1 MESQGLQT
9 YSSFLHENRKELT
22 ILLLLGALAGAAY
35 YLFSFSEPPEN
46 IPFEER
52 GVLDLEQITVNDYQL
67 ERRSWKLKGKRA
79 VISEKSS
86 RMRIEQVTIWVF
98 VSDNSS
104 VKPTPN
110 LPLSTNLPTQE
121 VDLFITAEQG
131 LIEWD
136 DNRVTLTGNVVL
148 LRNDG
153 SEVHTETAIYNA
165 KQEILTIP
173 KPVRVLQ
180 EGHTLHGSS
189 LIYKVSKGELNL
201 KQPVLLRHEGEV
213 LRNE

>member
-173 KPVRVLQ
+173 KPVRVLR

-189 LIYKVSKGELNL
+189 LIYNVSKGELNL
-201 KQPVLLRHEGEV
+201 KQPVLLRHE
-213 LRNE
+213 

>member
-67 ERRSWKLKGKRA
+67 ERKSWKLKGKRA

-104 VKPTPN
+104 VNPSPN

-173 KPVRVLQ
+173 KPVRVLR
-180 EGHTLHGSS
+180 EGHTLHGSG
-189 LIYKVSKGELNL
+189 LIYNVSKGELNL
-201 KQPVLLRHEGEV
+201 KQPVLLRHE
-213 LRNE
+213 

>member
-1 MESQGLQT
+1 MEYQGLHT

-52 GVLDLEQITVNDYQL
+52 GVLDLEEITVNDYQL
-67 ERRSWKLKGKRA
+67 ERKSWKLKGKRA

-86 RMRIEQVTIWVF
+86 RMRIEEVTIWVF

-121 VDLFITAEQG
+121 VDFFITAEQG
-131 LIEWD
+131 LVEWD

-173 KPVRVLQ
+173 KPVRVLR
-180 EGHTLHGSS
+180 EGHTLHGSG
-189 LIYKVSKGELNL
+189 LIYNVSKGELNL
-201 KQPVLLRHEGEV
+201 KQPVLLRHD
-213 LRNE
+213 

>member
-35 YLFSFSEPPEN
+35 YLIPFSEPPEN

-52 GVLDLEQITVNDYQL
+52 GVLDLEQITVTDYQL
-67 ERRSWKLKGKRA
+67 ERRGWKLKGKRA
-79 VISEKSS
+79 VIPEKSS

-110 LPLSTNLPTQE
+110 LPLSINLTTQE

-136 DNRVTLTGNVVL
+136 DNRITLTGNVVL

-153 SEVHTETAIYNA
+153 SEVHTETAIYDA
-165 KQEILTIP
+165 KKEFLTIT
-173 KPVRVLQ
+173 KPVRVLL
-180 EGHTLHGSS
+180 EGHTLNGTG
-189 LIYKVSKGELNL
+189 LIYNVSKGELKL
-201 KQPVLLRHEGEV
+201 KHPKLLRYE
-213 LRNE
+213 

>member
-104 VKPTPN
+104 VNPSPN

-173 KPVRVLQ
+173 KPVRVLR
-180 EGHTLHGSS
+180 EGHTLHGSG
-189 LIYKVSKGELNL
+189 LIYNVLKGELNL
-201 KQPVLLRHEGEV
+201 KQPVLLRHE
-213 LRNE
+213 

>member
-52 GVLDLEQITVNDYQL
+52 GVLDLEKITVNDYQL

-98 VSDNSS
+98 VSDNTS

-110 LPLSTNLPTQE
+110 LSLSTNLPTQE

-165 KQEILTIP
+165 KQEILAIP
-173 KPVRVLQ
+173 KPVRVLR
-180 EGHTLHGSS
+180 EGHTLHGSG
-189 LIYKVSKGELNL
+189 LIYNVSKGELNL
-201 KQPVLLRHEGEV
+201 KQPVLLRHE
-213 LRNE
+213 

>member
-1 MESQGLQT
+1 MESQELQT

-35 YLFSFSEPPEN
+35 YLFSFSEPPEK
-46 IPFEER
+46 IPFQER

-104 VKPTPN
+104 VNPSPN
-110 LPLSTNLPTQE
+110 LPLSPNLPTQE

-173 KPVRVLQ
+173 KPVRVLR
-180 EGHTLHGSS
+180 EGHTLHGSG
-189 LIYKVSKGELNL
+189 LIYNVLKGELNL
-201 KQPVLLRHEGEV
+201 KQPVLLRHE
-213 LRNE
+213 

>member
-104 VKPTPN
+104 IKPTAN

-173 KPVRVLQ
+173 KPVRVLR
-180 EGHTLHGSS
+180 EGHTLHGSG
-189 LIYKVSKGELNL
+189 LIYNVSKGELNL
-201 KQPVLLRHEGEV
+201 KQPVLLRHE
-213 LRNE
+213 

>member
-9 YSSFLHENRKELT
+9 YSSFLHGNRKELT

-173 KPVRVLQ
+173 KPVRVLR
-180 EGHTLHGSS
+180 EGHTLHGSG
-189 LIYKVSKGELNL
+189 LIYNVSKGELNL
-201 KQPVLLRHEGEV
+201 KQPVLLRHE
-213 LRNE
+213 

>member
-173 KPVRVLQ
+173 KPVRVLR
-180 EGHTLHGSS
+180 EGHTLHGSG
-189 LIYKVSKGELNL
+189 LIYNVSKGELNL
-201 KQPVLLRHEGEV
+201 KQPVLLRYE
-213 LRNE
+213 

>member
-35 YLFSFSEPPEN
+35 YLFSFSEPSEN

-52 GVLDLEQITVNDYQL
+52 GVLDLRQITVNDYQL
-67 ERRSWKLKGKRA
+67 ERKSWKLKGKRA

-104 VKPTPN
+104 VNPSPN

-173 KPVRVLQ
+173 KPVRVLR
-180 EGHTLHGSS
+180 EGHTLHGSG
-189 LIYKVSKGELNL
+189 LIYNVSKGELNL
-201 KQPVLLRHEGEV
+201 KQPVLLRHE
-213 LRNE
+213 

>member
-173 KPVRVLQ
+173 KPVRVLR
-180 EGHTLHGSS
+180 EGQTLHGSG
-189 LIYKVSKGELNL
+189 LIYNVSKGELNL
-201 KQPVLLRHEGEV
+201 KQPVLLRHE
-213 LRNE
+213 

>member
-110 LPLSTNLPTQE
+110 LLLSTNLLTQE

-173 KPVRVLQ
+173 KPVRVLR
-180 EGHTLHGSS
+180 EGHTLHGSG
-189 LIYKVSKGELNL
+189 LIYNVSKGELNL
-201 KQPVLLRHEGEV
+201 KQPVLLRHE
-213 LRNE
+213 

>member
-46 IPFEER
+46 IPFQER

-173 KPVRVLQ
+173 KPVRVLR
-180 EGHTLHGSS
+180 EGHTLHGSG
-189 LIYKVSKGELNL
+189 LIYNVSKGELNL
-201 KQPVLLRHEGEV
+201 KQPVLLRHE
-213 LRNE
+213 

>member
-104 VKPTPN
+104 VKPLPN
-110 LPLSTNLPTQE
+110 LPLSTNLTTQE
-121 VDLFITAEQG
+121 VDFFITAEQG

-173 KPVRVLQ
+173 KPVRVLR
-180 EGHTLHGSS
+180 EGHTLHGSG
-189 LIYKVSKGELNL
+189 LIYNVSKGELNL
-201 KQPVLLRHEGEV
+201 KQPVLLRHE
-213 LRNE
+213 

>member
-79 VISEKSS
+79 VILEKSS

-173 KPVRVLQ
+173 KPVRVLR
-180 EGHTLHGSS
+180 EGHTLHGSG
-189 LIYKVSKGELNL
+189 LIYNVSKGELNL
-201 KQPVLLRHEGEV
+201 KQPVLLRHE
-213 LRNE
+213 

>member
-9 YSSFLHENRKELT
+9 YSSFLHENLKELT

-104 VKPTPN
+104 IKPTPN

-165 KQEILTIP
+165 KQEILAIP
-173 KPVRVLQ
+173 KPVRVLR
-180 EGHTLHGSS
+180 EGHTLHGSG
-189 LIYKVSKGELNL
+189 LIYNVSKGELNL
-201 KQPVLLRHEGEV
+201 KQPVLLRHE
-213 LRNE
+213 

>member
-52 GVLDLEQITVNDYQL
+52 GVLDLEEITVNDYQL
-67 ERRSWKLKGKRA
+67 ERKSWKLKGKRA

-110 LPLSTNLPTQE
+110 LPLSTNPPTQE

-173 KPVRVLQ
+173 KPVRVLR
-180 EGHTLHGSS
+180 EGHTLHGSG
-189 LIYKVSKGELNL
+189 LIYNVSKGELNL
-201 KQPVLLRHEGEV
+201 KQPVLLRHE
-213 LRNE
+213 

>member
-52 GVLDLEQITVNDYQL
+52 GVLDLEEITVNDYQL
-67 ERRSWKLKGKRA
+67 ERRSWTLKGKRA

-110 LPLSTNLPTQE
+110 LPLSTNLLTQE
-121 VDLFITAEQG
+121 VDFFITAEQG
-131 LIEWD
+131 LVEWD

-173 KPVRVLQ
+173 KPVRVLR
-180 EGHTLHGSS
+180 EGHTLHGSG
-189 LIYKVSKGELNL
+189 LVYNVSKGELYL
-201 KQPVLLRHEGEV
+201 KQPVLLRYE
-213 LRNE
+213 

>member
-52 GVLDLEQITVNDYQL
+52 GVLDLEEITVNDYQL

-104 VKPTPN
+104 IKHTPN
-110 LPLSTNLPTQE
+110 LPLSTNHPFQD

-173 KPVRVLQ
+173 KPVRVLR
-180 EGHTLHGSS
+180 EGHTLHGSG
-189 LIYKVSKGELNL
+189 LIYNVSKGELNL
-201 KQPVLLRHEGEV
+201 KQPVLLRHE
-213 LRNE
+213 

>member
-52 GVLDLEQITVNDYQL
+52 GVLDLEQITVIDYQL

-104 VKPTPN
+104 VKPPPN

-173 KPVRVLQ
+173 KPVRVLR
-180 EGHTLHGSS
+180 EGHTLHGSG
-189 LIYKVSKGELNL
+189 LIYNVLKGELNL
-201 KQPVLLRHEGEV
+201 KQPVLLRHE
-213 LRNE
+213 

>member
-1 MESQGLQT
+1 MESQELQT

-46 IPFEER
+46 IPFQER
-52 GVLDLEQITVNDYQL
+52 GVLDLEEITVNDYQL
-67 ERRSWKLKGKRA
+67 ERKSWKLKGRRA

-110 LPLSTNLPTQE
+110 MPLSTNLTTQE

-173 KPVRVLQ
+173 KPVRVLR
-180 EGHTLHGSS
+180 EGHTLHGSG
-189 LIYKVSKGELNL
+189 LIYNVLKGELIL
-201 KQPVLLRHEGEV
+201 KQPVLLRHE
-213 LRNE
+213 

>member
-52 GVLDLEQITVNDYQL
+52 GVLDLEQITVNDYQF
-67 ERRSWKLKGKRA
+67 ERKSWKLKGKRA

-104 VKPTPN
+104 VKLPPN
-110 LPLSTNLPTQE
+110 LPLSTNLPTRE

-136 DNRVTLTGNVVL
+136 DNRVTLTGDVVL

-173 KPVRVLQ
+173 KPVRVLR
-180 EGHTLHGSS
+180 EGHTLHGSG
-189 LIYKVSKGELNL
+189 LLYNVSKGELNL
-201 KQPVLLRHEGEV
+201 KQPVLLRHE
-213 LRNE
+213 

>member
-1 MESQGLQT
+1 MEYQGLHT

-52 GVLDLEQITVNDYQL
+52 GVLDLEEITVNDYQL
-67 ERRSWKLKGKRA
+67 ERKSWKLKGKRA

-86 RMRIEQVTIWVF
+86 RMRIEEVTIWVF

-121 VDLFITAEQG
+121 VDFFITAEQG
-131 LIEWD
+131 LVEWD

-173 KPVRVLQ
+173 KPVRVLR
-180 EGHTLHGSS
+180 EGHTLHGSG
-189 LIYKVSKGELNL
+189 LIYNVSKGELNL
-201 KQPVLLRHEGEV
+201 KQPVLLRHE
-213 LRNE
+213 

>member
-67 ERRSWKLKGKRA
+67 EQRSWKLKGKRA

-104 VKPTPN
+104 VNPSPN

-173 KPVRVLQ
+173 KPVRVLR
-180 EGHTLHGSS
+180 EGHTLHGSG
-189 LIYKVSKGELNL
+189 LIYNVSKGELNL
-201 KQPVLLRHEGEV
+201 KQPVLLRHE
-213 LRNE
+213 

>member
-52 GVLDLEQITVNDYQL
+52 GVLDLEQITVNDYQF
-67 ERRSWKLKGKRA
+67 ERKSWKLKGKRA

-104 VKPTPN
+104 VNPSPN

-173 KPVRVLQ
+173 KPVRVLR
-180 EGHTLHGSS
+180 EGHTLHGSG
-189 LIYKVSKGELNL
+189 LIYNVSKGELNL
-201 KQPVLLRHEGEV
+201 KQPVLLRHE
-213 LRNE
+213 

>member
-1 MESQGLQT
+1 MEYQGLHT
-9 YSSFLHENRKELT
+9 YSSFLHENSKELT

-52 GVLDLEQITVNDYQL
+52 GVLDLEEITVNDYQL
-67 ERRSWKLKGKRA
+67 ERKSWKLKGKRA

-86 RMRIEQVTIWVF
+86 RMRIEEVTIWVF

-121 VDLFITAEQG
+121 VDFFITAEQG
-131 LIEWD
+131 LVEWD

-173 KPVRVLQ
+173 KPVRVLR
-180 EGHTLHGSS
+180 EGHTLHGSG
-189 LIYKVSKGELNL
+189 LIYNVSKGELNL
-201 KQPVLLRHEGEV
+201 KQPVLLRHE
-213 LRNE
+213 

>member
-52 GVLDLEQITVNDYQL
+52 GVLDLEEITVNDYQL
-67 ERRSWKLKGKRA
+67 ERKSWKLKGKRA

-104 VKPTPN
+104 VNPTPN

-173 KPVRVLQ
+173 KPVRVLR
-180 EGHTLHGSS
+180 EGHTLHGSG
-189 LIYKVSKGELNL
+189 LIYNVSKGELNL
-201 KQPVLLRHEGEV
+201 KQPVLLRHE
-213 LRNE
+213 

>member
-67 ERRSWKLKGKRA
+67 EHRSWKLKGKRA

-104 VKPTPN
+104 VNPSPN
-110 LPLSTNLPTQE
+110 LPLSPNLPTQE

-173 KPVRVLQ
+173 KPVRVLR
-180 EGHTLHGSS
+180 EGHTLHGSG
-189 LIYKVSKGELNL
+189 LIYNVSKGELNL
-201 KQPVLLRHEGEV
+201 KQPVLLRHE
-213 LRNE
+213 

>member
-22 ILLLLGALAGAAY
+22 ILLLLGALAGAAN

-52 GVLDLEQITVNDYQL
+52 GVLDLEEITVNDYQL
-67 ERRSWKLKGKRA
+67 ERKSWKLKGKRA

-173 KPVRVLQ
+173 KPVRVLR
-180 EGHTLHGSS
+180 EGHTLHGSG
-189 LIYKVSKGELNL
+189 LIYNVSKGELNL
-201 KQPVLLRHEGEV
+201 KQPVLLRHE
-213 LRNE
+213 

>member
-52 GVLDLEQITVNDYQL
+52 GVLDLEEITVNDYQL
-67 ERRSWKLKGKRA
+67 ERKSWKLKGKRA

-173 KPVRVLQ
+173 KPVRVLR
-180 EGHTLHGSS
+180 EGHTLHGSG
-189 LIYKVSKGELNL
+189 LIYNVLKGELNL
-201 KQPVLLRHEGEV
+201 KQPVLLRHEREV
-213 LRNE
+213 QRDE

>member
-52 GVLDLEQITVNDYQL
+52 GVLDLEEITVNDYQL
-67 ERRSWKLKGKRA
+67 ERKSWKLKGKRA

-86 RMRIEQVTIWVF
+86 RMRIEEVTIWVF

-121 VDLFITAEQG
+121 VDFFITAEQG
-131 LIEWD
+131 LVEWD

-153 SEVHTETAIYNA
+153 SEVHTKTAIYNA

-173 KPVRVLQ
+173 KPVRVLR

-189 LIYKVSKGELNL
+189 LIYNVSKGELNL
-201 KQPVLLRHEGEV
+201 KQPVLLRHE
-213 LRNE
+213 

>member
-52 GVLDLEQITVNDYQL
+52 GVLDLEKITVNDYQL

-104 VKPTPN
+104 EKPLPN
-110 LPLSTNLPTQE
+110 FPLSTNLPTQE

-165 KQEILTIP
+165 KQEILAIP
-173 KPVRVLQ
+173 KPVRVLR
-180 EGHTLHGSS
+180 EGHTLHGSG
-189 LIYKVSKGELNL
+189 LIYNVSKGELNL
-201 KQPVLLRHEGEV
+201 KQPVLLRHE
-213 LRNE
+213 

>member
-35 YLFSFSEPPEN
+35 YLFSFSEPPEI

-67 ERRSWKLKGKRA
+67 ERKSWKLKGKRA
-79 VISEKSS
+79 FISEKSS

-104 VKPTPN
+104 VNPSPN

-121 VDLFITAEQG
+121 IDLFITAEQG

-173 KPVRVLQ
+173 KPVRVLR
-180 EGHTLHGSS
+180 EGHTLHGSG
-189 LIYKVSKGELNL
+189 LIYNVSKGELYL
-201 KQPVLLRHEGEV
+201 KQPVLLRHE
-213 LRNE
+213 

>member
-9 YSSFLHENRKELT
+9 YSSFLHENRKELS

-52 GVLDLEQITVNDYQL
+52 GVLDLEEITVNDYQL
-67 ERRSWKLKGKRA
+67 ERKSWKLKGKRA

-173 KPVRVLQ
+173 KPVRVLR
-180 EGHTLHGSS
+180 EGHTLHGSG
-189 LIYKVSKGELNL
+189 LIYNVSKGELNL
-201 KQPVLLRHEGEV
+201 KQPVLLRHE
-213 LRNE
+213 

>member
-9 YSSFLHENRKELT
+9 YSSFLHENRKEFV

-52 GVLDLEQITVNDYQL
+52 GVLDLEEITVNDYQL
-67 ERRSWKLKGKRA
+67 ERKSWKLKGKRA

-110 LPLSTNLPTQE
+110 MPLSTNLTTQE

-173 KPVRVLQ
+173 KPVRVLR
-180 EGHTLHGSS
+180 EGHTLHGSG
-189 LIYKVSKGELNL
+189 LIYNVSKGELNL
-201 KQPVLLRHEGEV
+201 KQPVLLRHE
-213 LRNE
+213 

>member
-1 MESQGLQT
+1 MKKKIDK
-9 YSSFLHENRKELT
+9 N
-22 ILLLLGALAGAAY
+22 
-35 YLFSFSEPPEN
+35 N

-104 VKPTPN
+104 VKPSPN
-110 LPLSTNLPTQE
+110 LPLLTNLTTQG
-121 VDLFITAEQG
+121 VDLYITAEQG

-153 SEVHTETAIYNA
+153 SEVYTETAIYNA
-165 KQEILTIP
+165 KQEILNIP
-173 KPVRVLQ
+173 KPVRVLR
-180 EGHTLHGSS
+180 EGHTLHGIG
-189 LIYKVSKGELNL
+189 LIYNVSKGELNL
-201 KQPVLLRHEGEV
+201 KQPVLLRHE
-213 LRNE
+213 

>member
-35 YLFSFSEPPEN
+35 YLFSFSEPLEN

-67 ERRSWKLKGKRA
+67 ERKSWKLKGKRA

-86 RMRIEQVTIWVF
+86 RMRIELVTIWVF

-104 VKPTPN
+104 VNPSPN

-165 KQEILTIP
+165 KQEILTIH
-173 KPVRVLQ
+173 KPVRVLL
-180 EGHTLHGSS
+180 EGHTLHGSG
-189 LIYKVSKGELNL
+189 LIYNVSKGELNL
-201 KQPVLLRHEGEV
+201 KQPVLLRHE
-213 LRNE
+213 